1 MVTYTY
7 ENKQVVYQYTVN
19 YNAKDLNKLIKDIKI
34 TLDVTKKCE
43 GKKCDN
49 VYNIKFEKLK
59 NLDVKSIEIMK
70 NNKLIKNINIIKK
83 NNNILNV
90 SKDDYNLLREN
101 NTMFGNKIIRITYT
115 INKQEVSADYYEVL
129 GNLNRL

>member
-1 MVTYTY
+1 
-7 ENKQVVYQYTVN
+7 
-19 YNAKDLNKLIKDIKI
+19 
-34 TLDVTKKCE
+34 
-43 GKKCDN
+43 
-49 VYNIKFEKLK
+49 
-59 NLDVKSIEIMK
+59 MK

-90 SKDDYNLLREN
+90 SKDDYILLREN

-115 INKQEVSADYYEVL
+115 INKQEVSADYYEIL